1 MISHLT
7 ESCYSY
13 YLNYNHIQIV
23 QTIICDFETF
33 HYNILPSF
41 NLFGIFNFE
50 TELNQNTK
58 RFLVKMKTIL
68 WKHQFMLHIFKGNIS
83 YNKFVHRLRSKPWT
97 NKSKNLGGFLL
108 FFTSYPNSNLNI
120 IEYSRTSKVACICT
134 LSAFYH
140 MARKHS
146 KGVSTQATNE
156 TTV

>member
-1 MISHLT
+1 
-7 ESCYSY
+7 
-13 YLNYNHIQIV
+13 
-23 QTIICDFETF
+23 
-33 HYNILPSF
+33 
-41 NLFGIFNFE
+41 
-50 TELNQNTK
+50 
-58 RFLVKMKTIL
+58 
-68 WKHQFMLHIFKGNIS
+68 MLHIFKGNIS

-156 TTV
+156 TTVQPSVQYMCTHSCPQAPRPVSPKNNTDPLTNQEQCRNIGMSVNTAVVVMTSYKH